1 MKFEKRLILILLVFL
16 MTAVLGFAGGKRDS
30 SGRDGKTVVNFLHIF
45 PEWEALMQK
54 SVDMYV
60 AKHPNVE
67 FKIDIVPWDQCQ
79 KILQTRI
86 AAGEAP
92 DVSYYWGNRIQH
104 LTNIG
109 EALDLTPYLDADP
122 AWKSSFL
129 SQAVLNIGVRQG
141 KVYDIPFRGSAVFI
155 YYNKDLFDRNGY
167 KEPQTREELEAI
179 MADLVNK
186 GVTPFAIMGKGDGM
200 LPAAQFNDMRD
211 ALSLEE
217 AVKTGLISKPEW
229 INKRDDSQAYINS
242 EITAIRKIQ
251 EWWNKG
257 YFGRNA
263 TAMGREDAQA
273 TFAAG
278 RGAMLLA
285 NNNELKMLKEQ
296 ANFTIGAFPIPFS
309 ASAQPTQLLCWVDG
323 FFVPAKGKNHDI
335 AVDFLKHLTSPEV
348 QNLWAKEANSICLT
362 KGVSYSDPLQSKFA
376 QTFENIAPVIPMA
389 NDWIEGDSHTVF
401 QQQMIELL
409 VRNTNNASTVVDNY
423 IKTRAIE
430 VKNTLNK

>member
-1 MKFEKRLILILLVFL
+1 MKIVKKTALMLLVL
-16 MTAVLGFAGGKRDS
+16 LATVTVVFAGGKRDTAGS
-30 SGRDGKTVVNFLHIF
+30 DGKIIINFLHIF
-45 PEWEALMQK
+45 PEWEDLMQR
-54 SVDMYV
+54 SVDLYV

-86 AAGEAP
+86 AGGEAP

-109 EALDLTPYLDADP
+109 EAHDLTPYLNADP
-122 AWKSSFL
+122 AWKNSFL
-129 SQAVLNIGVRQG
+129 SEAVLNIGVRQG
-141 KVYDIPFRGSAVFI
+141 KVYDIPFRGSAVFV

-167 KEPQTREELEAI
+167 KEPATREELETI
-179 MADLVNK
+179 MADMVSK
-186 GVTPFAIMGKGDGM
+186 GITPFAIMGKGDGM

-211 ALSLEE
+211 ALALEE
-217 AVKTGLISKPEW
+217 AVKAGLISTPEW

-242 EITAIRKIQ
+242 EITAVRKIQ
-251 EWWNKG
+251 DWWNKG

-263 TAMGREDAQA
+263 TALGREDAQA
-273 TFAAG
+273 TFATG

-285 NNNELKMLKEQ
+285 NNNELKMIAEQ
-296 ANFTIGAFPIPFS
+296 ANFNLGAFPIPFS
-309 ASAQPTQLLCWVDG
+309 ASTQPTQLLCWVDG
-323 FFVPAKGKNHDI
+323 FFVPEKGKHHDI

-348 QNLWAKEANSICLT
+348 QSLWAQEANSIVLT
-362 KGVSYSDPLQSKFA
+362 KGINFSDPLQTKFA
-376 QTFENIAPVIPMA
+376 KTFENIAPVIPMA

-409 VRNTNNASTVVDNY
+409 VRNIDNAPQVVDNY
-423 IKTRAIE
+423 IKARAIE

>member
-1 MKFEKRLILILLVFL
+1 MKIAKKSILCALALLAAVSVFS
-16 MTAVLGFAGGKRDS
+16 TCKKRDVPAA
-30 SGRDGKTVVNFLHIF
+30 GAKTVINFLHIF
-45 PEWEALMQK
+45 PEWEDLMQR

-60 AKHPNVE
+60 ARHPDVE

-109 EALDLTPYLDADP
+109 EAHDLTPYLNADP
-122 AWKSSFL
+122 AWKNSFL
-129 SQAVLNIGVRQG
+129 SEAVLNIGVRQG
-141 KVYDIPFRGSAVFI
+141 KVYDIPFRGSAVFV
-155 YYNKDLFDRNGY
+155 YYNKDLFDQNGY
-167 KEPQTREELEAI
+167 QEPVTREELETI
-179 MADLVNK
+179 MADMVTK
-186 GVTPFAIMGKGDGM
+186 GIIPFAIMGKGDGM

-211 ALSLEE
+211 ALALEE
-217 AVKTGLISKPEW
+217 AVKAGLVSRPEW
-229 INKRDDSQAYINS
+229 INKRDDSQAYIDS
-242 EITAIRKIQ
+242 EIAAIRKIQ
-251 EWWNKG
+251 DWWNKG

-263 TAMGREDAQA
+263 TALGREDAQA
-273 TFAAG
+273 VFATG

-285 NNNELKMLKEQ
+285 NNNELKMIKEQ
-296 ANFTIGAFPIPFS
+296 ANFNLGAFPIPFS
-309 ASAQPTQLLCWVDG
+309 AATQPTQLLCWVDG
-323 FFVPAKGKNHDI
+323 FFVPEKGKNHDI

-348 QNLWAKEANSICLT
+348 QSLWAREANSIVLT
-362 KGVSYSDPLQSKFA
+362 KGIDFSDPLQTKFA
-376 QTFENIAPVIPMA
+376 KTFENIAPVIPMA

-409 VRNTNNASTVVDNY
+409 VRNTNNAPQVVDNY
-423 IKTRAIE
+423 IKARAVE